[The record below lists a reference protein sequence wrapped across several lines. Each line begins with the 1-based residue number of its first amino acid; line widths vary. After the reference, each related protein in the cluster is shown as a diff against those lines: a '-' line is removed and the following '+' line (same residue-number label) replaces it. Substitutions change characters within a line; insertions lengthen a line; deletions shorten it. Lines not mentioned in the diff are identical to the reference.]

1 MGVIY
6 SPLLVFTA
14 AFEAYQA
21 QKVRSNRSRGEA
33 DDDTIEEWEQMD
45 GEIDLESE
53 GWIKKVQSTK
63 PDVEVDIDVV
73 EIRELKAQVAELTEL
88 IKGMSQG
95 SDQK

>member
-6 SPLLVFTA
+6 CPLLVFTA
-14 AFEAYQA
+14 AYEAYEA
-21 QKVRSNRSRGEA
+21 QKVRVNRSRGEE
-33 DDDTIEEWEQMD
+33 DDDTVEEWEQMD
-45 GEIDLESE
+45 GEIDFESE
-53 GWIKKVQSTK
+53 GWVKKVQSTK

-95 SDQK
+95 PDQK